1 MPIPVLSLIRQ
12 RQTTFCS
19 SCVILNA
26 SLTVNV
32 CHLCTTLMTTR
43 EPSPA
48 FTAPQQSSH
57 IQLSL
62 FLYGLLP
69 GCHLRVLSP

>member
-1 MPIPVLSLIRQ
+1 MHAYMSLVQ
-12 RQTTFCS
+12 QHQTTFCS
-19 SCVILNA
+19 SCVTLNA
-26 SLTVNV
+26 SLTVHV

-48 FTAPQQSSH
+48 FTAPQQTSH
-57 IQLSL
+57 THLSL